1 MPYNLSIAS
10 LKIKLHLKTSPFCC
24 CPQCSSSL
32 KSIWVPCVLPLCVQ
46 HRGLD
51 RTLVSWAVSHT
62 RVPSMGCD
70 QSIRINVIWSFT
82 AKRPP
87 RALCFA
93 LCAKHQLQ
101 NQSHPPDM
109 NFLKDL
115 NAVNNSKPSLTRF
128 TPGALC
134 NLSGLP
140 CASSNACIM
149 LKCKS
154 VSCQRGGRESLKK
167 ESLKGLANILIGA

>member
-1 MPYNLSIAS
+1 MHCVCFVCKAS
-10 LKIKLHLKTSPFCC
+10 TAKPI
-24 CPQCSSSL
+24 SSSR
-32 KSIWVPCVLPLCVQ
+32 
-46 HRGLD
+46 HE
-51 RTLVSWAVSHT
+51 
-62 RVPSMGCD
+62 
-70 QSIRINVIWSFT
+70 
-82 AKRPP
+82 
-87 RALCFA
+87 
-93 LCAKHQLQ
+93 
-101 NQSHPPDM
+101 
-109 NFLKDL
+109 FLKDL